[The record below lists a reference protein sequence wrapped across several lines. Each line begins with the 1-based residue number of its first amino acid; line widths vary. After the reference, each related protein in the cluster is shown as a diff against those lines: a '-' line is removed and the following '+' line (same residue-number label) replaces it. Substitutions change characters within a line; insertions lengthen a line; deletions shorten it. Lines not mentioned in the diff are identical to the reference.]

1 MSCGITQC
9 LEPSFSEDNKKTT
22 TTMAEEARTILL
34 NAAPGEF
41 DAVAKQLSQL
51 ASRQALPGDWLSE
64 IKKEHDLETCVTGN
78 ESVSHPLAAPIKEK
92 LKAHQ
97 DEAFGSKKNVTYRM
111 TINAGD
117 DSDGFII
124 KTYAEKVDTAN
135 QFSGSW
141 KATWMISGSTS
152 QGDII
157 GEVKIHTYSHEEG
170 NVQLKT
176 VRNFEDSVSGGDVAQ
191 LLMDK
196 IKEWEHEVLALLK
209 GFHEQVPE
217 SLRSIRR
224 VLPITKTKMKWDVEA
239 HRNVKTLVLTK
250 PEKDHGHAIFK

>member
-1 MSCGITQC
+1 
-9 LEPSFSEDNKKTT
+9 
-22 TTMAEEARTILL
+22 MAEEARTILL
-34 NAAPGEF
+34 QCSAPGEF
-41 DAVAKQLSQL
+41 DTVAEKLSKL
-51 ASRQALPGDWLSE
+51 ASPQVLSGPWLTE

-78 ESVSHPLAAPIKEK
+78 ESVSHPLAGPIKEK

-97 DEAFGSKKNVTYRM
+97 DEAFGSKKSVTYRM

-117 DSDGFII
+117 DSDGFIV
-124 KTYAEKVDTAN
+124 KTYAEKIDTSN

-141 KATWMISGSTS
+141 KATWMISGDAT

-157 GEVKIHTYSHEEG
+157 GEIKIHTYSHEEG

-176 VRNFEDSVSGGDVAQ
+176 VRNFEDSVSGDDVAQ
-191 LLMDK
+191 KLMDK
-196 IKEWEHEVLALLK
+196 IKEWDHEVLDLLK
-209 GFHEQVPE
+209 SFHDQVPE
-217 SLRSIRR
+217 GLRSIRR

-250 PEKDHGHAIFK
+250 PEQDHAHAIFK